1 MSIWVRNIK
10 TNKQESHPI
19 YKEKQKHKNK
29 MSLYTA
35 VIFHFLYFKR
45 VFNVVFL
52 TDLYLSGFSNVPPH
66 YFTDAPHCYAH
77 APHCCPYC
85 YCYYYL
91 TSFTF
96 LPDPQISTCLG
107 LNIICVLQISCL
119 F

>member
-1 MSIWVRNIK
+1 MRKLK
-10 TNKQESHPI
+10 TNKQESHPM

-45 VFNVVFL
+45 VFL

-66 YFTDAPHCYAH
+66 YFTDAPHCYGH
-77 APHCCPYC
+77 AAHCCPYC

-91 TSFTF
+91 ASFTF

-107 LNIICVLQISCL
+107 LKIICVLQISCL

>member
-45 VFNVVFL
+45 VFNVVF
-52 TDLYLSGFSNVPPH
+52 
-66 YFTDAPHCYAH
+66 
-77 APHCCPYC
+77 
-85 YCYYYL
+85 
-91 TSFTF
+91 
-96 LPDPQISTCLG
+96 
-107 LNIICVLQISCL
+107 
-119 F
+119 